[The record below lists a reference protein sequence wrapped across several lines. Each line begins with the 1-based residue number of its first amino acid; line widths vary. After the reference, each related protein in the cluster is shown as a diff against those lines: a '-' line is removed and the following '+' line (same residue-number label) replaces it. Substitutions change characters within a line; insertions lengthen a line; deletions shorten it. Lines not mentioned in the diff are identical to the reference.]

1 DEVLNRQRKVIYA
14 ERRKVLEG
22 ADLQEQIAGMI
33 DDVLDGYV
41 RSATAEGDASEWD
54 LDKLWT
60 AFKQVYPVSFT
71 VDEFIDEN
79 GGLGSITPDLISA
92 RVCEDA
98 HEAYERSEEHTSELQ
113 SREK

>member
-1 DEVLNRQRKVIYA
+1 RGPP
-14 ERRKVLEG
+14 G
-22 ADLQEQIAGMI
+22 ADRR
-33 DDVLDGYV
+33 DDRRRPDGYV

-98 HEAYERSEEHTSELQ
+98 HEAYERREEEVGSEAIREVERRVVLQ
-113 SREK
+113 